1 VCSSDLGLQS
11 SGGGDVSASDKTT
24 FIAIPVVLVLV
35 IAGLVIYIW
44 RTQRA
49 RIQTAYEKWNDH
61 YSATKAGAPPRTP
74 QHFTE
79 IYGSEQQSRNQTN
92 LDEMYTQR
100 LSIQREALRRSMPPT
115 FVANP
120 LMSPSAVPDVTFVP
134 APTRRL
140 SQVPLSAAQQHYDR
154 RDSIPSA
161 LAYPPAT
168 LVADIAPANDAQVAT
183 SVADRATP
191 APRRK
196 SLARLV

>member
-1 VCSSDLGLQS
+1 VSASGLQS
-11 SGGGDVSASDKTT
+11 SGGDVAASDNSK

-35 IAGLVIYIW
+35 IAGLLVYIW

-49 RIQTAYEKWNDH
+49 RIQTAYEKWND
-61 YSATKAGAPPRTP
+61 YAATKAGAPPPTP

-79 IYGSEQQSRNQTN
+79 IYGSPEHLSRDQPN

-100 LSIQREALRRSMPPT
+100 LSIQREALRPPIPPS

-120 LMSPSAVPDVTFVP
+120 LLSPSAVPDVTFVP
-134 APTRRL
+134 SPTRRL

-161 LAYPPAT
+161 LAYPPVLPVPEIT
-168 LVADIAPANDAQVAT
+168 PLNDAPAAT
-183 SVADRATP
+183 SVATKPTAT
-191 APRRK
+191 PRRK